1 MSNNIQNINDYQKG
15 NGYISGDFLVYNGS
29 NVTCLSSSGNAN
41 TVISPPVLII
51 EPFPIVPPPP
61 PPLPV
66 YGCTDPTAANYNPLA
81 TINNGSCFYPVPGC
95 TDPNAINYNP
105 SANVSDGSCI
115 YAYIGVLGAYIGFTS
130 ATGLYD
136 EYHVINNLKFTNDIM
151 TLDYSNGF
159 DNKFSYNGTSYLDL
173 VGNSVPGSSPKAA
186 VMTNP
191 TGDGSMF
198 YIPGVR
204 FRNTVK
210 ESAHNFSVF
219 YKFTI
224 TPADTP
230 VVADGIVFTIQS
242 QSYGVGGGGYG
253 IGYDGIGNSV
263 GVKYD
268 TYYNQDPEINENP
281 SLNIPGYPSNVMTSN
296 YVGLVE
302 NGNIYSHGDSY
313 VRCLDN
319 PSEPLL
325 LSDGRPTY
333 NWVDYINGY
342 WYVYISK
349 SSIKPANPI
358 INGYYM
364 PLVNNIFNS

>member
-1 MSNNIQNINDYQKG
+1 MSNNIENITDYQKG
-15 NGYISGDFLVYNGS
+15 NTIIAGNFLISNGAG
-29 NVTCLSSSGNAN
+29 VTCAFNSISLNP
-41 TVISPPVLII
+41 VISLID
-51 EPFPIVPPPP
+51 EPTSPSTP
-61 PPLPV
+61 PPLPPV

-81 TINNGSCFYPVPGC
+81 TNDDGSCFYPVPGC
-95 TDPNAINYNP
+95 TDPNATNYNP

-115 YAYIGVLGAYIGFTS
+115 YTYIGVLDAYIGFTS
-130 ATGLYD
+130 ATGAYD

-198 YIPGVR
+198 YMPGVR

-224 TPADTP
+224 TPADTST
-230 VVADGIVFTIQS
+230 VADGIVFTIQS

-253 IGYDGIGNSV
+253 IGYDGISNSV

-268 TYYNQDPEINENP
+268 TFDNQYPEIEENP

-302 NGNIYSHGDSY
+302 NGNIYSHGYSY

>member
-61 PPLPV
+61 PPPPI
-66 YGCTDPTAANYNPLA
+66 YGCTDPTA
-81 TINNGSCFYPVPGC
+81 
-95 TDPNAINYNP
+95 INYNP
-105 SANVSDGSCI
+105 TATADDGSCV
-115 YAYIGVLGAYIGFTS
+115 YYIGILDAYIGFTS

-136 EYHVINNLKFTNDIM
+136 EYHIIHDLKYTNDIM

-204 FRNTVK
+204 FRNTIK

-268 TYYNQDPEINENP
+268 TFYNQDPEINENP

-325 LSDGRPTY
+325 LSDGTPTY

-364 PLVNNIFNS
+364 PLVNNIFIS